1 MKKLLTLFLI
11 AAAAISAT
19 AQSFNVTG
27 KVLDAETKEGEI
39 GAILQFF
46 TTGTEKPIAFT
57 SASDDGSFAI
67 KLKGGKEY
75 RILASNLGRKSVEKT
90 FKIEKADVDLGEILM
105 ENDANQLA
113 AASVTAQKTLVKME
127 VDKMTYNVSEDVD
140 SKSSTV
146 LDMLRKVPMVTVD
159 AQDNITV
166 NGSSNFLVTVDG
178 KPNQMLTKNASMVFK
193 MMPAAAVKN
202 IEVITNPGVKYDA
215 EGVGGVLNLVTEA
228 GSNGGGSG
236 SSVTEGTYGTLSL
249 NAGNKQSTLGAMVT
263 AQKGKV
269 SFSADVNVGYSYGY
283 KNSLDIINKYG
294 TTTETTTGKNNQK
307 GKYGLASIQL
317 SYEPDSLNLLSFN
330 ADGYSIWQNVKN
342 NTAIDIAMGGA
353 SVDSYKNNSKT
364 KTTIGSWDL
373 GFDWQHRFANAPGRT
388 LTMSYR
394 GSLNPN
400 KTKNDNIFTP
410 ETVLR
415 PSRKIDGDTDSEDHT
430 FQADFTTK
438 LGKTAGSLSTGVKFI
453 YRNNSS
459 AQDLFLR
466 SSGTGAFVIDEASSI
481 DYHYTNKIGAAY
493 AEYSN
498 TLGKFGIKLG
508 GRYEHTWQDITY
520 KKGNGNDYSTKYG
533 TFVPTASIQYN
544 IAPTR
549 NIGISYN
556 VRISRP
562 GITYLNPFVDVS
574 NPTHYTYGNPD
585 LDVAKSHNFSLVYN
599 FYSPFLM
606 VSSTL
611 SHSLAHSGI
620 SEYTFTED
628 DIMKT
633 TYGNILKSNST
644 RLNLFANVNLGR
656 SSRIYV
662 NGSVSY
668 NYLRSKELDYSNKY
682 WSYNLMLGAQQTIFW
697 DLRLSENLIMTPKT
711 YTLQGWTS
719 GVKVGVI
726 SVTKTFL
733 NDRLSVSVAGV
744 SHLGTGKDMKYK
756 MVSEGRGF
764 SSYTNVKVPVR
775 QAMLSVSW
783 SFGKSGIKVKK
794 ADRTIQNDDVMEKKE
809 NGAASGKIGM

>member
-1 MKKLLTLFLI
+1 MTVVG
-11 AAAAISAT
+11 AAAQQAT
-19 AQSFNVTG
+19 VKG
-27 KVLDAETKEGEI
+27 KVLDAESKEGEI
-39 GAILQFF
+39 GAIVQFLDPAA
-46 TTGTEKPIAFT
+46 GKPVAFT
-57 SASDDGSFAI
+57 SAGEDGTFAQS
-67 KLKGGKEY
+67 LKCCKEY
-75 RILASNLGRKSVEKT
+75 RVLITNMGRKNIEKT
-90 FKIEKADVDLGEILM
+90 FQLGKEEMDLGEFLM
-105 ENDANQLA
+105 ENDENQLEA
-113 AASVTAQKTLVKME
+113 ATVTTQKVLVKME
-127 VDKMTYNVSEDVD
+127 VDKMTYNVAEDVD

-166 NGSSNFLVTVDG
+166 NGSSSFLVTVDG
-178 KPNQMLTKNASMVFK
+178 KPNQMLTKNAAMVFK
-193 MMPAAAVKN
+193 MMPASAIKD

-215 EGVGGVLNLVTEA
+215 EGVGGVLNLVTA
-228 GSNGGGSG
+228 GSGANGGKGG
-236 SSVTEGTYGTLSL
+236 SSVTEGTYGTVSL
-249 NAGNKQSTLGAMVT
+249 NAGTKQSVLGALVT
-263 AQKGKV
+263 TQKGKL
-269 SFSADVNVGYSYGY
+269 SFSADVNLGYSYGY
-283 KNSLDIINKYG
+283 KNKLDIINTYG
-294 TTTETTTGKNNQK
+294 TSTESTTGKNDQN
-307 GKYGLASIQL
+307 GKFGLASLQL
-317 SYEPDSLNLLSFN
+317 SYEPDSLNLISVN
-330 ADGYSIWQNVKN
+330 ADGYNIWQTVKN
-342 NTAIDIAMGGA
+342 NTAVDIVLSGY
-353 SVDSYKNNSKT
+353 SIDSYKNNSKN
-364 KTTIGSWDL
+364 KTNMGNWDL

-400 KTKNDNIFTP
+400 KTKSTNIFSP
-410 ETVLR
+410 ETALR

-430 FQADFTTK
+430 FQADYTTK
-438 LGKTAGSLSTGVKFI
+438 LGKAAGSLSTGVKFI

-466 SSGTGAFVIDEASSI
+466 STGSGDFSIDGASSI

-498 TLGKFGIKLG
+498 TFGAFGIKLG
-508 GRYEHTWQDITY
+508 GRYEYTWQDIDY

-533 TFVPTASIQYN
+533 TFVPTASVQYN

-549 NIGISYN
+549 NIGLSYN

-585 LDVAKSHNFSLVYN
+585 LDVSKSHNFSLVYN
-599 FYSPFLM
+599 FYSPMLM
-606 VSSTL
+606 ISSTL

-628 DIMKT
+628 NIMKT
-633 TYGNILKSNST
+633 TYGNILKSNTT
-644 RLNLFANVNLGR
+644 RLNLFANVNLGKA
-656 SSRIYV
+656 SRIYI
-662 NGSVSY
+662 NGSLSY

-682 WSYNLMLGAQQTIFW
+682 WGYNLMLGAQQTIFW

-756 MVSEGRGF
+756 MISEGRGF
-764 SSYTNVKVPVR
+764 SSHTNVKVPVR
-775 QAMLSVSW
+775 QALLSVSW
-783 SFGKSGIKVKK
+783 SFGKSGVKVKK
-794 ADRTIQNDDVMEKKE
+794 TDRTIQNDDVMEKKE
-809 NGAASGKIGM
+809 DGAASGKIGM